1 MKRIDETMEQ
11 TEKQWT
17 IVTLASIPLIMTLGN
32 SMLIPVLPMM
42 EKELHISKFQSSLI
56 ITVYSVVAIFLIPI
70 AGFLS
75 DRYGRKKIII
85 PALIITGLGG
95 LLAALASW
103 QLSKPFILILLGR
116 VLQGIGAAGAM
127 PIVFPLIGDL
137 FPRDEEASE
146 TLGIIETS
154 NTVGKVLSPI
164 LGAFLASFIWFIPF
178 FSIPLFCLISLLMI
192 IFLVKEKELTD
203 PITFTTYKEIV
214 RKAFNE
220 HSRWLIAVF
229 LIGAI
234 LMFVL
239 FGFLFYLSTLLEEQ
253 FHYKGIMKGFILA
266 IPLMALS
273 GTAYITGRKIKDQM
287 KTMKWVTF
295 LGIVFMGG
303 SVLFLSFVEK
313 PFILLFLFLITGIGI
328 GMALPSLDALLTNS
342 FSSDVRGIITSIYSS
357 MRFIGVALGPPIV
370 ALLMKKDLFWI
381 ISLFA
386 ILALIG
392 GVLAF
397 RNIKP

>member
-103 QLSKPFILILLGR
+103 QLSKPFVLILLGR

-313 PFILLFLFLITGIGI
+313 PFLLLFLFLITGIGI